1 MKKILA
7 IILAGL
13 MLFACGC
20 EKDSN
25 DKEDLKEETLVY
37 DIDEW
42 LEICQ
47 KIYDDY
53 NDETEYYSEDE
64 LAEKGLDVMKK
75 SMRKNRVIP
84 NCKIKLKGKVMVS
97 SFDEKNCFDLVEK
110 DTEEIDYDTENISY
124 VSVMSDNEN
133 CIPLSGKIVEVEGT
147 LSSAN
152 MITNGKILSPKNI
165 EYSSLDNNIYSLD
178 NEDYK
183 LNVTAIGTVDNI
195 STIKDIKDLID
206 TSESQDLIDLIEE
219 QEDATHV
226 LILSDADNTSDS
238 EYATQ
243 ILAFLNIADDSIN
256 IVEGDHIAIS
266 SSIILMATG
275 EHYLTTSERFYLY
288 DN

>member
-20 EKDSN
+20 ERDSN

-47 KIYDDY
+47 KIYDDF
-53 NDETEYYSEDE
+53 NEVTEYYSEEE
-64 LAEKGLDVMKK
+64 LEEKGEDEMKK
-75 SMRKNRVIP
+75 SMLKNRIIP

-110 DTEEIDYDTENISY
+110 DTEEIEYDTENINY
-124 VSVMSDNEN
+124 VSVMSDSEK
-133 CIPLSGKIVEVEGT
+133 CIPLSEKIVEVEGT
-147 LSSAN
+147 LKYAN
-152 MITNGKILSPKNI
+152 MITDANITSPKDI
-165 EYSSLDNNIYSLD
+165 EYSSLDNNIFSLEND
-178 NEDYK
+178 DDK
-183 LNVTAIGTVDNI
+183 LYVTAIGTVDNI
-195 STIKDIKDLID
+195 SSIKEIKDLID
-206 TSESQDLIDLIEE
+206 TSDSQELIDLLEE

-226 LILSDADNTSDS
+226 LILSDADTTSDS
-238 EYATQ
+238 EDATQ
-243 ILAFLNIADDSIN
+243 ILAFLNVADDSIN
-256 IVEGDHIAIS
+256 ITQGEHIAIS
-266 SSIILMATG
+266 SCMFLTASG
-275 EHYLTTSERFYLY
+275 EHYFTTSDRFYVY